1 MAMISPETS
10 QIQVDDSIHNT
21 DILNETQLLLRM
33 LNSPQPTET
42 SLATTNP
49 DHSQIPNSLLQDA
62 KITIILLFTAILA
75 NIVVIGMDIQKI
87 FEDAGCSSG
96 GEDQQTMKIP
106 ASHSVQHRDRPLAQH
121 LPHEEDEGR
130 VLGGVEAEQA
140 ALPGNPGPLRRSRT
154 RNDLH
159 LVDMNAGNQAT
170 LDWRGLAEAEFSAH
184 RDGARSLRL
193 RPQWD
198 PRRQR
203 AAFGG
208 DT

>member
-1 MAMISPETS
+1 MDKVA
-10 QIQVDDSIHNT
+10 DN
-21 DILNETQLLLRM
+21 
-33 LNSPQPTET
+33 
-42 SLATTNP
+42 AYTTNTTVA
-49 DHSQIPNSLLQDA
+49 DTVADA
-62 KITIILLFTAILA
+62 VTADTTVA
-75 NIVVIGMDIQKI
+75 DGEIVDVT
-87 FEDAGCSSG
+87 EDTA
-96 GEDQQTMKIP
+96 DTP
-106 ASHSVQHRDRPLAQH
+106 VAVADV
-121 LPHEEDEGR
+121 DT
-130 VLGGVEAEQA
+130 VDTVEAEQA

-170 LDWRGLAEAEFSAH
+170 LNWRGLAEAEFSAH

-198 PRRQR
+198 LRRQR